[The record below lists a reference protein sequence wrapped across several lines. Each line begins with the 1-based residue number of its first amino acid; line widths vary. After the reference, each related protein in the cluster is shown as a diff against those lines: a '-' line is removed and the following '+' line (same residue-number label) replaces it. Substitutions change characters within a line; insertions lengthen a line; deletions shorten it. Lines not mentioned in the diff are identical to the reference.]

1 MAGFE
6 PVSSLLNKGYTP
18 EEILK
23 MVFEDVEILDSQDLF
38 FECDCSKEQMTK
50 ALMTVGKEELQA
62 MADEDHGCEMRCH
75 FCNTAYSFT
84 EEELLEL
91 IKEI

>member
-1 MAGFE
+1 MNSTVLVIGAGI
-6 PVSSLLNKGYTP
+6 SGLG
-18 EEILK
+18 I
-23 MVFEDVEILDSQDLF
+23 
-38 FECDCSKEQMTK
+38 SKFLCKRGKHVVLTDGKKVAQ
-50 ALMTVGKEELQA
+50 KEELQA